1 MSEYLHS
8 IDETPKFVNSPT
20 FGTTSIEHYVRIL
33 VTYLARL
40 QSVTQ
45 SSAKGLTLR
54 VYVKLDTKEWLRMYS
69 RLYHACELT
78 SCMHLPDPVMLTAAT
93 LVKDSDDLAGDI
105 EEEKRNTA
113 MRAIRSLRNEL
124 GLGGR
129 PDAAPARSQT
139 TMLAMDF
146 DPMAQ
151 NKASRTTTTLGESLR
166 DKGWNELRRISPQF
180 SGTYT
185 CQGTR
190 ETLCSMVQAVEEM
203 NDIQKSTLTA
213 HIHLSMQS
221 VVVDNIVWPFSDV
234 GCGVTLRLEAQQK
247 LKATYVE
254 PIIEIARMTARAPII
269 NINHDPRFVAAGSEE
284 AKKVENNLTGFQ
296 AMGAYV
302 ALELRVRGC
311 VVIHGSSFWSK
322 MACQLKQSST
332 GIHMLSWET
341 NGDGDEH
348 VRLWKVFAIYEKQL
362 LTEKMVTACLM
373 DHNKIKEWDDT
384 INAPVLN

>member
-1 MSEYLHS
+1 M
-8 IDETPKFVNSPT
+8 DNPT
-20 FGTTSIEHYVRIL
+20 YGTTPIEHYVRRL

-54 VYVKLDTKEWLRMYS
+54 VYVKLGTKEWLRMYS

-93 LVKDSDDLAGDI
+93 LVKDGDDLAGDI
-105 EEEKRNTA
+105 EEEKRDVA
-113 MRAIRSLRNEL
+113 MRAIRNLRNER
-124 GLGGR
+124 GR

-146 DPMAQ
+146 DLMAQ
-151 NKASRTTTTLGESLR
+151 NRASRTTTTLGESLR
-166 DKGWNELRRISPQF
+166 RKGWNELRRVSPQF
-180 SGTYT
+180 NGNFT
-185 CQGTR
+185 CQGTQ
-190 ETLCSMVQAVEEM
+190 ETLCSMVQAIGQM
-203 NDIQKSTLTA
+203 SDTQKATLTV

-221 VVVDNIVWPFSDV
+221 AVVDHIIWPFSGV
-234 GCGVTLRLEAQQK
+234 GSGVTLRLEAQQK
-247 LKATYVE
+247 LKTTYVE

-269 NINHDPRFVAAGSEE
+269 NINHVAAGGEE
-284 AKKVENNLTGFQ
+284 AKKVEHNLTGFH

-311 VVIHGSSFWSK
+311 IVIHGSSFWSK

-341 NGDGDEH
+341 HSDGDEH
-348 VRLWKVFAIYEKQL
+348 IRLWRAFAVYEKQL
-362 LTEKMVTACLM
+362 FTEKMVTVCFM
-373 DHNKIKEWDDT
+373 DHNKIK
-384 INAPVLN
+384 